1 MKKLLYVTA
10 FPPNNRSGGQQ
21 YSLNAIKDLS
31 TKYKVDV
38 IYFTYPGHQYIPVDG
53 VNVVATFDPSKV
65 NCLLH
70 PKYYPLFSRR
80 LNKECIKLLRAHA
93 AEYDV
98 LYFDFSQV
106 AVYSKYVEHPYKVIR
121 CHDIIGQKFERSGSK
136 FTEWIKRSEKEI
148 LKSANKVLVPSPKDR
163 DLLENLYG
171 IKSEYT
177 HEYLHDFTIN
187 ENLKIEDRFI
197 FFGLWSRKENLDGL
211 IWFIENVLPLDKKRQ
226 KYVVMGGGLSDEV
239 NEKYLKPNNI
249 EYLGFVEDSITELAK
264 SKATIVPLFQG
275 AGIKVKVLD
284 SFTAGTPV
292 IGTSVAFEGIPEI
305 EGLKYQAETTGDF
318 INWIT
323 ELKSL
328 DTDNKARLRAEFIDA
343 YDNRH
348 ITDYL

>member
-31 TKYKVDV
+31 TKYKVDL

-53 VNVVATFDPSKV
+53 VNVVANFDPSKV

-70 PKYYPLFSRR
+70 PKYYPLFTRR
-80 LNKECIKLLRAHA
+80 LNKECLKLLRTHS

-106 AVYSKYVEHPYKVIR
+106 AVYSKYVEHPCKVIR

-136 FTEWIKRSEKEI
+136 LTGWIKRSEKEI
-148 LKSANKVLVPSPKDR
+148 LKSANEVFVPSPKDR
-163 DLLENLYG
+163 DLLEDLYE

-177 HEYLHDFTIN
+177 HEYLHEFTLD

-211 IWFIENVLPLDKKRQ
+211 IWFIENVLPLDKEKH
-226 KYVVMGGGLSDEV
+226 KYVVMGGGLSDEI
-239 NEKYLKPNNI
+239 NEKYLKSNNI

-264 SKATIVPLFQG
+264 SKAAIVPLFQG

-292 IGTSVAFEGIPEI
+292 IGTNVAFEGIPEI
-305 EGLKYQAETTGDF
+305 EGLKYQAETCDEFAAQVNRIESTSISQRKENIKNF
-318 INWIT
+318 R
-323 ELKSL
+323 SL
-328 DTDNKARLRAEFIDA
+328 YN
-343 YDNRH
+343 NRH
-348 ITDYL
+348 LVDFL